1 MALKEEFKKTGD
13 WLFKWRSYLPL
24 PLVAILM
31 VACRNFKYPYDSPA
45 LDVLWEIFCLSI
57 SFLGLGIRIFT
68 IGYVPSGTSGRSTKG
83 QIANVLNTAGI
94 YSIVRHPL
102 YLGNFFIWLGIS
114 LFPRLWW
121 LSLIIILIF
130 WLYYERIMF
139 AEEEFLQE
147 KFGESFSAW
156 ADKTPAFIPRFKN
169 WIKPDL
175 PFSFK
180 NAIKREYTAFFAVI
194 VTFTVLEL
202 VSETSLHGKLGI
214 DRFWIIMF
222 SIALAVYLTIRVIN
236 KYTTWLNVEGR

>member
-24 PLVAILM
+24 PLVAVLL
-31 VACRNFKYPYDSPA
+31 VACRNFEYPYGSHA

-57 SFLGLGIRIFT
+57 SFLGLAIRIFT
-68 IGYVPSGTSGRSTKG
+68 IGYVPGGTSGRSTKG

-147 KFGESFSAW
+147 KFGDSFSAW
-156 ADKTPAFIPRFKN
+156 ADHTPAFIPRWKD
-169 WIKPDL
+169 WTRPDL

-180 NAIKREYTAFFAVI
+180 HAIKREYGGFFAII
-194 VTFTVLEL
+194 VTFTVLAS
-202 VSETSLHGKLGI
+202 VAETSLNGQLVL
-214 DRFWIIMF
+214 DRFWIIIF
-222 SIALAVYLTIRVIN
+222 GIGLAIYLTIRVIN

>member
-24 PLVAILM
+24 PLVAVLM
-31 VACRNFKYPYDSPA
+31 VACRNIKYPYDSYA
-45 LDVLWEIFCLSI
+45 LEVLWEIFCLSI
-57 SFLGLGIRIFT
+57 SFLGLAIRIFT
-68 IGYVPSGTSGRSTKG
+68 IGYVPWGTSGRTTKG

-147 KFGESFSAW
+147 KFGDSFSAW
-156 ADKTPAFIPRFKN
+156 ADKTPAFIPKFKN

-180 NAIKREYTAFFAVI
+180 NAIKREYTAFFGVI

-202 VSETSLHGKLGI
+202 VAETSLHGKLVLE
-214 DRFWIIMF
+214 RMWIIMF